1 MNTNDLQERSN
12 LMRQYLADLLLC
24 IYTFNYKKNKFCEN
38 FGKMGYEE
46 TVLEKV
52 ALNTLLD
59 SIHLRLAN
67 LADRDPRVYSLPQ
80 LREAAEKTITDTE
93 ILEKIEATIQGLY
106 NTHLKSLN
114 TKARNA
120 YIAHINESFE
130 RIWSL
135 WKDDEHEMLTTTK
148 AVLDYFDLLT
158 QTPNTYPAKFGSDN
172 VEFDLREKLGL

>member
-1 MNTNDLQERSN
+1 MHTNDLQERSN

-24 IYTFNYKKNKFCEN
+24 IYTFNYKKNKFFEN

-46 TVLEKV
+46 AVLEKIV
-52 ALNTLLD
+52 INTLLD
-59 SIHLRLAN
+59 SIHLHLAN

-80 LREAAEKTITDTE
+80 LRESAENTITDTE
-93 ILEKIEATIQGLY
+93 ILEKIKVTIQELY
-106 NTHLKSLN
+106 NNHLKNLN
-114 TKARNA
+114 KNARNA

-135 WKDDEHEMLTTTK
+135 WKDDEYEMLKTTT

-158 QTPNTYPAKFGSDN
+158 QKKNAYPAKFGSHN
-172 VEFDLREKLGL
+172 IEFDLREKLGL